1 MKKSK
6 SKMIIVKEKANLQPF
21 ARSKELNHI
30 VYWTTLLILF
40 VANLFMAMAIIPF
53 ILFAFSFDFYLILAA
68 LGAFSGYVF
77 THLIRN
83 IENLDRR
90 HHLIAAFSIPAFA
103 ITNLI
108 IVSTSLEGMTTL
120 LGIASQ
126 KEPLTIS
133 LVYAIFF
140 LLPYLISMARK
151 RP

>member
-6 SKMIIVKEKANLQPF
+6 SKTIIVKEKANLQPI
-21 ARSKELNHI
+21 ASSKELNHI
-30 VYWTTLLILF
+30 VYWTTLLVLF
-40 VANLFMAMAIIPF
+40 IANLFMAMAIIPF
-53 ILFAFSFDFYLILAA
+53 ILLAFSFDFYLILAA

-90 HHLIAAFSIPAFA
+90 HHMIALLSIPAFA
-103 ITNLI
+103 VTNLI
-108 IVSTSLEGMTTL
+108 IVSTSLEGLTKL

-126 KEPLTIS
+126 KEPLTVS

-140 LLPYLISMARK
+140 LLPYLIEMARK
-151 RP
+151 RL